1 MCDASGKRTA
11 ELQGVEYGME
21 EAMDITKIVFLLH
34 QYRRAQSMIDPLRYS
49 CTIPAIQHSGGI
61 FGMNFEQLFSLPPEQ
76 QADWFLTQQ
85 RQAELLRRL
94 IAGEQVEERELMEQ
108 FHCTETELAGQTARY
123 TPLRKGIPDKLVV
136 LNFDDA
142 IRDQYEVAVP
152 LLQKYGFH
160 ATFFLAE
167 IQSSPRG
174 PGFEDKGRYMT
185 WEQIGELER
194 MGYELGNH
202 TKHHRFGLQ
211 DMGRDAFVGEVLAME
226 DTFAAH
232 GLAKPV
238 SFAYPSGIAN
248 RDAVGFVRECGYLW
262 ARGNCENGVCGMRG
276 MSTYVPE
283 VDTPLAMPNF
293 GDPDFYSEALLRDR
307 IALARDGHILGLTYH
322 SVSPESWPGPCSFA
336 RQMEILAEEGCK
348 VISVA
353 ELSEYV
359 DPRAAD
365 AMNPA

>member
-1 MCDASGKRTA
+1 M
-11 ELQGVEYGME
+11 
-21 EAMDITKIVFLLH
+21 
-34 QYRRAQSMIDPLRYS
+34 
-49 CTIPAIQHSGGI
+49 
-61 FGMNFEQLFSLPPEQ
+61 
-76 QADWFLTQQ
+76 
-85 RQAELLRRL
+85 
-94 IAGEQVEERELMEQ
+94 
-108 FHCTETELAGQTARY
+108 
-123 TPLRKGIPDKLVV
+123 
-136 LNFDDA
+136 
-142 IRDQYEVAVP
+142 P
-152 LLQKYGFH
+152 LLQRYGFH

-293 GDPDFYSEALLRDR
+293 GDPDFYSEALLRNR

-353 ELSEYV
+353 ELSEYI
-359 DPRAAD
+359 DPKAAD